1 MKREGRQH
9 GTVRISRSKV
19 LKTAAADAE
28 AAAEPVA
35 VAVAATEKAAGKPT
49 NASRS
54 TGKCRRPRCAGCH
67 AHPVTK
73 ARDKAKGAHKLRAC
87 DVALNHRLVSWRV
100 VDQGQGVP
108 EYRGKSA
115 SSLLAYLAGG
125 SGNSWH
131 EEEEDGADE
140 GGGIGAN
147 DAGLSDLYDLFVGRH
162 ADTDAGGQEVDP
174 DPAARDTDV
183 DDVGE
188 IQAIGEQG
196 LLLDDKEDG
205 DDEEEEDDDDD
216 MGFCMVGVTIAVEF
230 SDGEEDWI
238 VVEEI

>member
-19 LKTAAADAE
+19 LKTAAAAAADA
-28 AAAEPVA
+28 ADSDAGAAEPL
-35 VAVAATEKAAGKPT
+35 AVAATEKAAGKPT

-115 SSLLAYLAGG
+115 SSLLAYLAG

-131 EEEEDGADE
+131 DDDDE
-140 GGGIGAN
+140 AAGLEAP
-147 DAGLSDLYDLFVGRH
+147 DAGLSDLYDLFVGRRT
-162 ADTDAGGQEVDP
+162 DTDADAGGEEADP

-205 DDEEEEDDDDD
+205 DDDDEEEED
-216 MGFCMVGVTIAVEF
+216 MGFCMVGITIAVEF

>member
-19 LKTAAADAE
+19 LKTADAE
-28 AAAEPVA
+28 AAAEPL
-35 VAVAATEKAAGKPT
+35 AVAATEKAAAKLT

-87 DVALNHRLVSWRV
+87 DVAFNHRLVSWRV
-100 VDQGQGVP
+100 VDQGEGVP

-125 SGNSWH
+125 NSWH
-131 EEEEDGADE
+131 EEDDDAAGE
-140 GGGIGAN
+140 GGIGAP
-147 DAGLSDLYDLFVGRH
+147 DAGLSDLYDIFVGRR
-162 ADTDAGGQEVDP
+162 ADDDADGLEVDP
-174 DPAARDTDV
+174 DPAARVTDV

-196 LLLDDKEDG
+196 LLLDGQEDG
-205 DDEEEEDDDDD
+205 DDEKDEEDDD
-216 MGFCMVGVTIAVEF
+216 MGFCMVGITITVEF

>member
-1 MKREGRQH
+1 MKREGWQH

-19 LKTAAADAE
+19 LRLAAAGEDAE
-28 AAAEPVA
+28 AADQA
-35 VAVAATEKAAGKPT
+35 VVAAAAKPT

-100 VDQGQGVP
+100 VDQGPGVP

-131 EEEEDGADE
+131 EDDDDAGE
-140 GGGIGAN
+140 GGGLGAP
-147 DAGLSDLYDLFVGRH
+147 DGGISDLYDLFVGRRAE
-162 ADTDAGGQEVDP
+162 ADADADAGGQEADP
-174 DPAARDTDV
+174 DPAARDTDL

-188 IQAIGEQG
+188 IQATGEQG

-205 DDEEEEDDDDD
+205 DDEEDDEEEDD
-216 MGFCMVGVTIAVEF
+216 MGFCMVGITIAVEF